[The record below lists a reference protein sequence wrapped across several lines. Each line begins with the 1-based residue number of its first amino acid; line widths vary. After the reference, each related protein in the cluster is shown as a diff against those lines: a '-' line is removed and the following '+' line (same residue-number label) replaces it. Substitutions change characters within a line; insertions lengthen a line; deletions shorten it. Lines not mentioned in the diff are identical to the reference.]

1 MTGLIT
7 VSKLISKDALAQAKT
22 MEIFVA
28 TIGGFIVGDRARD
41 GKFGNVQTTFKGLI
55 TAVTADGELIEGD
68 KVIFPS
74 IIESEVLDK
83 FVRPDGSREDEL
95 EFSFDIMAGPS
106 PKSGTGYAFYM
117 GSPVIENG
125 EAKKAAM
132 RARLL
137 KSAAPRLEA
146 HQAGQAA
153 LPAPD
158 AATVESGSKKSVKA
172 K

>member
-7 VSKLISKDALAQAKT
+7 VSKLISKDALQVAKT
-22 MEIFVA
+22 AEVFVA
-28 TIGGFIVGDRARD
+28 TVGGFIVGDRARD
-41 GKFGNVQTTFKGLI
+41 GKFGNVQTTFKGI
-55 TAVTADGELIEGD
+55 IQAVTADGEFIEGD
-68 KVIFPS
+68 KIIFPS

-125 EAKKAAM
+125 ETKKAAM
-132 RARLL
+132 RERLL
-137 KSAAPRLEA
+137 KSATPRLEA
-146 HQAGQAA
+146 AQSAQAA

-158 AATVESGSKKSVKA
+158 AATIDNGAKKGK
-172 K
+172 KD

>member
-7 VSKLISKDALAQAKT
+7 VGKLISKEALTEAKVK
-22 MEIFVA
+22 EIFVA

-41 GKFGNVQTTFKGLI
+41 GKFGNVQTTFKGI
-55 TAVTADGELIEGD
+55 IQAVTAEGELIEGD

-125 EAKKAAM
+125 EAKKEAM
-132 RARLL
+132 RQRLL

-146 HQAGQAA
+146 SQAAQAA
-153 LPAPD
+153 LPAPEAE
-158 AATVESGSKKSVKA
+158 AAAPKGKKK
-172 K
+172 